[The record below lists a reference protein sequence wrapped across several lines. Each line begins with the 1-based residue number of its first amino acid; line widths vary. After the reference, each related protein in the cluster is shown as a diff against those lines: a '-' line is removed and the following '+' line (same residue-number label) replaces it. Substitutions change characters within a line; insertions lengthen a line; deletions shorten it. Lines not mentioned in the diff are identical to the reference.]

1 MQRYRVGGAVR
12 DRLLGRS
19 VDEVDWV
26 VVGATPEAMEAAGY
40 RPVGR
45 EFPVF
50 LHPQTGEEHALARTE
65 RKTAVGYH
73 GFAFHAAPDVTLEQD
88 LARRDL
94 TINAMAEDAEGN
106 LIDPFG
112 GRADLEARR
121 LRHVTEAFAE
131 DPVRILRLARFA
143 ARFAD
148 AGFVVAEDTMAL
160 CQRMVDAGE
169 VDALVPERVWQEL
182 ARGLMEPAP
191 RRMIEVLREAGALA
205 RVLPEVDALF
215 GVPQPPAYHPEGDA
229 GTHTLKALDAA
240 AGNGAPLEV
249 RFAVLLHDVGKALT
263 PAEEFPHH
271 PGHEAAGVEP
281 AREASERLKAPRACR
296 DLAILV
302 TRWHMRAHRAPEL
315 RPGALVELFEALDLF
330 RRPERLEPFLQAC
343 LADYRGRAGNEVA
356 DWPAGAFLRDA
367 FEACRGVSARV
378 FVEQGLRGP
387 EVGEAVREARCRAV
401 AQVPRPERG
410 GTAAGTPPADPD

>member
-1 MQRYRVGGAVR
+1 MERYRVGGAVR
-12 DRLLGRS
+12 DRLLGRP

-40 RPVGR
+40 RPVGKD
-45 EFPVF
+45 FPVF

-73 GFAFHAAPDVTLEQD
+73 GFEFYAAPEVTLEQD

-94 TINAMAEDAEGN
+94 TINAMAEDAGGR

-112 GRADLEARR
+112 GQVDLQARQ
-121 LRHVTEAFAE
+121 LRHVTDAFAE

-148 AGFVVAEDTMAL
+148 DGFVVADETMAL
-160 CQRMVDAGE
+160 CQRMVAAGE

-182 ARGLMEPAP
+182 ARGLMEPTP
-191 RRMIEVLREAGALA
+191 RRMIEVLRQAGALA
-205 RVLPEVDALF
+205 RLLPEVDALF
-215 GVPQPPAYHPEGDA
+215 GVPQSPAHHPEGDA
-229 GTHTLKALDAA
+229 GTHTLMALDAA
-240 AGNGAPLEV
+240 AAVDASLEA

-263 PAEEFPHH
+263 PAEALPRH
-271 PGHEAAGVEP
+271 PGHEEAGVDG
-281 AREASERLKAPRACR
+281 ARRVSERLKAPRACR
-296 DLAILV
+296 DLAVLV
-302 TRWHMRAHRAPEL
+302 TRWHMHAHRALEL
-315 RPGALVELFEALDLF
+315 RPGTVVELFEGLDLF
-330 RRPERLEPFLQAC
+330 RRPERLEPFLHAC
-343 LADYRGRAGNEVA
+343 LADDRGRGGREAS
-356 DWPAGAFLRDA
+356 DWPAGDFLRAA
-367 FEACRGVSARV
+367 FEACRGVSARS

-401 AQVPRPERG
+401 AQVPRPDAG
-410 GTAAGTPPADPD
+410 AARDGA